1 MTLKETLERISKMDA
16 PKDEESTKM
25 QIIQP
30 VLRALGWD
38 VDNSNGT
45 YEVEYQYPVSKLKGA
60 GKVDIALMGEHGQ
73 CVCLVEAKSTG
84 VNLDHGVIQLI
95 NYGAS
100 NASDTIGVLTNG
112 LEWRLYLPREEGSPE
127 DRQFARLRLLEGSV
141 EQIADDLEKFLSR
154 SAVVDGGARQNAVEA
169 LEQLREERE
178 RRRRESDINRELPD
192 IWRKMLTEPDKGL
205 VVRIQS
211 RVHAE
216 LEFSPSVD
224 QIAEFLAATIA
235 PNSTGPN
242 TKTDK
247 PNRPNAKRTGK
258 PRVGQRIMIGATL
271 FGTYRSLGKA
281 IELLDFVT
289 VQLYERHGQDLLD
302 KVAQISVGAVQIS
315 SDPGDMNRRRETGV
329 PGIFIYSNLG
339 VERIKARSYEWLAL
353 FGYPDSD
360 LQIHYSDADLQ
371 IHEFGS
377 SPRA

>member
-1 MTLKETLERISKMDA
+1 MTLRETLERIRKMDT
-16 PKDEESTKM
+16 PKDEESTRI

-73 CVCLVEAKSTG
+73 CVCLVEAKSPG

-178 RRRRESDINRELPD
+178 RRRRESDIDRELPD

-211 RVHAE
+211 RVHAK
-216 LEFSPSVD
+216 LGFSPSAD

-235 PNSTGPN
+235 PNSTGSN

-271 FGTYRSLGKA
+271 FGTYRSLEKA

-353 FGYPDSD
+353 LGYPDSD
-360 LQIHYSDADLQ
+360 LQIHYSDSDLQ
-371 IHEFGS
+371 IHEH
-377 SPRA
+377 

>member
-1 MTLKETLERISKMDA
+1 M
-16 PKDEESTKM
+16 
-25 QIIQP
+25 
-30 VLRALGWD
+30 
-38 VDNSNGT
+38 
-45 YEVEYQYPVSKLKGA
+45 EYQYPVSKLKGA

-73 CVCLVEAKSTG
+73 CVCLVEAKSPG

-127 DRQFARLRLLEGSV
+127 DRQFARLRLLDGSV

-178 RRRRESDINRELPD
+178 RRRRESDIDRELPD

-216 LEFSPSVD
+216 LGFSPSAD

-235 PNSTGPN
+235 PNSTGSN

-271 FGTYRSLGKA
+271 FGTYRSLEKA

-353 FGYPDSD
+353 CGYPDSD
-360 LQIHYSDADLQ
+360 LQIHYSDSDLQ
-371 IHEFGS
+371 IHEH
-377 SPRA
+377 